1 MKRKWVP
8 AMLPLRAIPKHRL
21 IVLLVLALVM
31 LALGVLL
38 VGCQLPIKLCGDQR
52 CDTELG
58 ETADWCPR
66 DCRCGNGDCDANENP
81 ENCPNDCIS
90 GDGRCQLEYGEN
102 ADTSPEDCLPAC
114 GNGVCEKEEL
124 GETPWSC
131 EADCGNDCGNGV
143 CQPEYGEFGSTC
155 PEDCAR

>member
-1 MKRKWVP
+1 MRGKWVT
-8 AMLPLRAIPKHRL
+8 AMVPLRAIPKHTL
-21 IVLLVLALVM
+21 LALLL
-31 LALGVLL
+31 LALGLL
-38 VGCQLPIKLCGDQR
+38 LGGCQLPIKLCGDQS
-52 CDTELG
+52 CDVELG
-58 ETADWCPR
+58 ETADWCSR
-66 DCRCGNGDCDANENP
+66 DCRCGNGDCDANETP
-81 ENCPNDCIS
+81 ENCPVDCFS
-90 GDGRCQLEYGEN
+90 GDGRCQLEQGEN
-102 ADTSPEDCLPAC
+102 PDTSPGDCPPAC